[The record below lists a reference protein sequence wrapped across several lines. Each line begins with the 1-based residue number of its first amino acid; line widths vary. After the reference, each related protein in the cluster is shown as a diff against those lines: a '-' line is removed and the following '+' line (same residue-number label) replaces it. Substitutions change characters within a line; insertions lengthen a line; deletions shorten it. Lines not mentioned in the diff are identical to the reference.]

1 MKKVTLD
8 AVRKQF
14 CANDP
19 LDALKEIRKRLD
31 ETMTMDETA
40 ELMCAIGTDME
51 EQLSKEGESFSP
63 IERIL
68 WTVKEAY
75 ILGSLRTAEIILA
88 ANAAA
93 YNDLAGEEPG
103 Q

>member
-1 MKKVTLD
+1 MNKLTLE
-8 AVRKQF
+8 AVKKQF
-14 CANDP
+14 CTDTP
-19 LDALKEIRKRLD
+19 LDDLKEIRKRLD

-40 ELMCAIGTDME
+40 ELMCVIGKDME
-51 EQLSKEGESFSP
+51 EQLSKEGETWAP
-63 IERIL
+63 IDRIL

-75 ILGSLRTAEIILA
+75 ILGSLNMADIMMS

-103 Q
+103 L